1 MYCQGMSLRFGV
13 LGLLAEE
20 PLHGYEV
27 KTRFEE
33 MLGGT
38 WKVNIGSVY
47 QVLQRLERDGLVEAT
62 GDRGDRGRQAYRA
75 TVAGI
80 SGLNEW
86 LEDPDSQPQLLR
98 EDFYVRLLL
107 LGRHPNGHLAGLL
120 DRQRRVYLRR
130 MRDLADQEKIAREDG
145 RLQVALLFEGGQLHT
160 EAELKFLDAVVD
172 EAGKERLGLAVRH
185 HAGQQGLH

>member
-1 MYCQGMSLRFGV
+1 MHGRGMSLRFGV
-13 LGLLAEE
+13 LGLLVEG

-47 QVLQRLERDGLVEAT
+47 QVLLRLERDGLVEAT

-75 TVAGI
+75 TDAGV
-80 SGLNEW
+80 SGLKEW
-86 LEDPDSQPQLLR
+86 LEDSDSEPQLLR

-107 LGRHPNGHLAGLL
+107 LGRQPNGQLARLL
-120 DRQRRVYLRR
+120 DRQRRVYLQR
-130 MRDLADQEKIAREDG
+130 MRDLADQEKVARAGG
-145 RLQVALLFEGGQLHT
+145 RPQVALLFKGGQLHT

-172 EAGKERLGLAVRH
+172 EMGKE
-185 HAGQQGLH
+185 

>member
-1 MYCQGMSLRFGV
+1 MYGQGMSLRFGV

-86 LEDPDSQPQLLR
+86 LEDPDAQPQLLR

-107 LGRHPNGHLAGLL
+107 LGRQPNGHLARLL
-120 DRQRRVYLRR
+120 DRQRRVYLQR
-130 MRDLADQEKIAREDG
+130 MRDLADQEKIARERG
-145 RLQVALLFEGGQLHT
+145 RPQVALLFKGGQLHT

-172 EAGKERLGLAVRH
+172 EMGKE
-185 HAGQQGLH
+185 

>member
-1 MYCQGMSLRFGV
+1 MYGQGMSLRFGV

-75 TVAGI
+75 TMARI
-80 SGLNEW
+80 SGPKVR
-86 LEDPDSQPQLLR
+86 LEDPDWAPTLVP
-98 EDFYVRLLL
+98 EVFY
-107 LGRHPNGHLAGLL
+107 
-120 DRQRRVYLRR
+120 
-130 MRDLADQEKIAREDG
+130 
-145 RLQVALLFEGGQLHT
+145 
-160 EAELKFLDAVVD
+160 
-172 EAGKERLGLAVRH
+172 
-185 HAGQQGLH
+185 